1 LFLKN
6 LQDRFSICQIHNIV
20 FIISIISGKLLIWRT
35 FPNSINFK
43 FIFISRT
50 VQLFQKIMG
59 RALSNL
65 ALTHS
70 DWSGIINRYVDSF
83 HFFTLPL
90 IKLATNF
97 DIIST
102 KRPIKN
108 ILNFIKKCLLI
119 LHQKLL
125 LLLLD
130 NLKLF
135 ISELSIIRI
144 QFKILLKLE
153 IFEFWRFN

>member
-1 LFLKN
+1 MFLKN

-43 FIFISRT
+43 FILISRT
-50 VQLFQKIMG
+50 IQLFQKIMS

-70 DWSGIINRYVDSF
+70 DWSGIINGYVDSF

-135 ISELSIIRI
+135 ISELSIIRTH
-144 QFKILLKLE
+144 ILYLFLHL
-153 IFEFWRFN
+153 IFL